1 MNPYMVPIFFIKRY
15 VFFQFFGKDEDY
27 EKMMKKIK
35 SSGGDVKTI
44 NMVNSKMSKQVVPLK
59 ILLDDDSEIRATNF
73 HGTTKTGKTYISPQV
88 VFVRA
93 TGRQRSIDIS
103 FPIHQLQQI
112 IDSLQTIKNEND
124 EYFDEL

>member
-1 MNPYMVPIFFIKRY
+1 
-15 VFFQFFGKDEDY
+15 
-27 EKMMKKIK
+27 MMDKIK
-35 SSGGDVKTI
+35 GSGDDVKP
-44 NMVNSKMSKQVVPLK
+44 MSMLNSKMSKQITPLK

-73 HGTTKTGKTYISPQV
+73 HGTTKTGRTYISPQI
-88 VFVRA
+88 VFIRA

-112 IDSLQTIKNEND
+112 IDGLQRIKNEND

>member
-1 MNPYMVPIFFIKRY
+1 
-15 VFFQFFGKDEDY
+15 
-27 EKMMKKIK
+27 MMDKIK
-35 SSGGDVKTI
+35 GSGDDVKTI
-44 NMVNSKMSKQVVPLK
+44 NMLNSKMSKQITPLK

-73 HGTTKTGKTYISPQV
+73 HGTTKTGRSYISPQI
-88 VFVRA
+88 VFIRA

-112 IDSLQTIKNEND
+112 IDGLQRIKNEND